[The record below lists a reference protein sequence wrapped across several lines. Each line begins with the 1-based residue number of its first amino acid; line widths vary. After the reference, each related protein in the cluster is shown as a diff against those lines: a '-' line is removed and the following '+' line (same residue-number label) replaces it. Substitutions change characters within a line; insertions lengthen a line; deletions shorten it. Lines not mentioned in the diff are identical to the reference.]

1 MYSLFVGFIAV
12 MIFISAAWGVAGKL
26 GVFEFI
32 GSKVIKLKNIFK
44 EEK

>member
-12 MIFISAAWGVAGKL
+12 MFFISVAWVVAGKL

-32 GSKVIKLKNIFK
+32 GNVVLKIKNMFK

>member
-12 MIFISAAWGVAGKL
+12 MIIISVAWIVAGKL
-26 GVFEFI
+26 GVFEVI
-32 GSKVIKLKNIFK
+32 GNLVLTIKNIFK

>member
-12 MIFISAAWGVAGKL
+12 MIFISVVWVVVGKL

-32 GSKVIKLKNIFK
+32 GNVVLKIKNMFR